1 MRSTGVRG
9 LLSDRERTRHER
21 PRQRG
26 MLRAVRSRFA
36 VAPVLLT
43 GVLGACIAMSPG
55 ELAAA
60 AGAHAATA
68 KPPAP
73 ATGPWRITAFP
84 AAFHTDELHGTFTIT
99 ANHYVTGFQGTI
111 QSSASPA
118 CGTGT
123 VSVTGEQK
131 INYKKGS
138 YYFVG
143 PSTSKPDTVSVVHAG
158 TKIKGKFGI
167 EFATPAAIRS
177 RGAYD
182 GGGLIY
188 GACQLPFAVAAG

>member
-1 MRSTGVRG
+1 M
-9 LLSDRERTRHER
+9 
-21 PRQRG
+21 
-26 MLRAVRSRFA
+26 
-36 VAPVLLT
+36 

-73 ATGPWRITAFP
+73 PTGPWRITAFP
-84 AAFHTDELHGTFTIT
+84 AAFNTDELHGTFTIT

-111 QSSASPA
+111 QSSTSPA

-123 VSVTGEQK
+123 VSVTGKQK
-131 INYKKGS
+131 VNYKKGS

-143 PSTSKPDTVSVVHAG
+143 LSTTKPDTVSVEHAG

-182 GGGLIY
+182 GGGLTY
-188 GACQLPFAVAAG
+188 RACQLPFVVAAG